1 MKTFKFSV
9 LLISISLLMNTACK
23 KEPIPYLNGPTSQQI
38 TSDPTISELNNL
50 VIGTESGMRN
60 NIAIYLDVVS
70 MIGREGYRFSGS
82 EPRYTSDLLG
92 AGNAIL
98 DNNTFYLTNPWGSRY
113 NTIRNAYILIQA
125 ATNSTYVTDAQRKAY
140 TGFAKTIIAYQ
151 LLLNLNLT
159 YENGIR
165 VDVADYNK
173 LGPIVG
179 LSDALTAISNLL
191 NQGQADLTGSDVIFN
206 LSSGFSGFNTASG
219 LIQFNRALAARVDVY
234 QQNWTAALTDLN
246 ASFFNLNGNFYTGVN
261 HVFST
266 ASGDQLN
273 PLYLPL
279 NNTGE
284 NRLAQPSYVTDIE
297 PGDDRINKVA
307 LRNSPATQS
316 GLTSNYDVA
325 IFKTNTDPVSIIRN
339 EELIL
344 IYAEAK
350 IQTNALSDAQTAIN
364 IIRNGHN
371 LPNYSGPLTQS
382 ALITEMLKQRRFSLF
397 YEGYRWVDV
406 RRYNLLSTLPLDR
419 PTDHIWKQFPLPF
432 SESN

>member
-1 MKTFKFSV
+1 MKKYIFEIIF
-9 LLISISLLMNTACK
+9 ISIIILLNTACK
-23 KEPIPYLNGPTSQQI
+23 KAPIPYLNGPTSQQI
-38 TSDPTISELNNL
+38 TTDATISELNNL
-50 VIGTESGMRN
+50 VTGTESGLRN

-92 AGNAIL
+92 AGSAIL

-125 ATNSTYVTDAQRKAY
+125 ATNSSYLTNAQKKAY
-140 TGFAKTIIAYQ
+140 TGWAKTIIAYQ

-165 VDVADYNK
+165 VDVDDYNK

-179 LSDALTAISNLL
+179 LSNALTAISNLL
-191 NQGQADLTGSDVIFN
+191 NQGQTDLTGSDVIFK
-206 LSSGFSGFNTASG
+206 LSSGFSGFTTVAG
-219 LIQFNRALAARVDVY
+219 LVQFNRALAARVDVY

-246 ASFFNLNGNFYTGVN
+246 ASFFNLNGSFNTGIY

-284 NRLAQPSYVTDIE
+284 NRLAQPSYVADIE

-307 LRNSPATQS
+307 LRSAPATQS
-316 GLTSNYDVA
+316 GLTSNYDLA
-325 IFKTNTDPVSIIRN
+325 IFKTNTDPVAIIRN

-350 IQTNALSDAQTAIN
+350 IQTNALADALIAIN
-364 IIRNGHN
+364 IIRIGHN
-371 LPNYSGPLTQS
+371 LPIYSGPLTRS
-382 ALITEMLKQRRFSLF
+382 ALITEMLKQRRYSLF

-432 SESN
+432 SEK

>member
-1 MKTFKFSV
+1 MKNFNTIIFLIIFM
-9 LLISISLLMNTACK
+9 LLLSTACK

-38 TSDPTISELNNL
+38 TANATISELNNL
-50 VIGTESGMRN
+50 VTGTESSLRN

-125 ATNSTYVTDAQRKAY
+125 ATNSSYLTDAQKKAY
-140 TGFAKTIIAYQ
+140 TGWAKTIIAYQ

-165 VDVADYNK
+165 VDVANYNN

-191 NQGQADLTGSDVIFN
+191 NQGLTDLTGSDVIFN
-206 LSSGFSGFNTASG
+206 LSSGFNGFTTASS
-219 LIQFNRALAARVDVY
+219 LAQFNRALAARVDVY
-234 QQNWTAALTDLN
+234 QQNWTAALTDLAN
-246 ASFFNLNGNFYTGVN
+246 SFFNLNGSFNTGVY

-307 LRNSPATQS
+307 LRNTPATQS

-325 IFKTNTDPVSIIRN
+325 IFKTNVDPVAIIRN

-350 IQTNALSDAQTAIN
+350 IQANALSDAQTAIN

-371 LPNYSGPLTQS
+371 LPNYNGPLTQA
-382 ALITEMLKQRRFSLF
+382 ALITEMLKQKRYSLF
-397 YEGYRWVDV
+397 YEGYRWIDV

-432 SESN
+432 SEN

>member
-1 MKTFKFSV
+1 MKKYIFEIIF
-9 LLISISLLMNTACK
+9 ISIIILLNTACK
-23 KEPIPYLNGPTSQQI
+23 KAPIPYLNGPTSQQI
-38 TSDPTISELNNL
+38 TTDATISELNNL
-50 VIGTESGMRN
+50 VTGTESGLRN

-92 AGNAIL
+92 AGSAIL

-113 NTIRNAYILIQA
+113 NTIRNAYVLIQA
-125 ATNSTYVTDAQRKAY
+125 ATNSSYLTNAQKKAY
-140 TGFAKTIIAYQ
+140 TGWAKTIIAYQ

-179 LSDALTAISNLL
+179 LSNALTAISNLL
-191 NQGQADLTGSDVIFN
+191 NQGQTDLTGSDVIFK
-206 LSSGFSGFNTASG
+206 LSSGFSGFTTVAG
-219 LIQFNRALAARVDVY
+219 LVQFNRALAARVDVY

-246 ASFFNLNGNFYTGVN
+246 ASFFNLNGSFNTGIY

-284 NRLAQPSYVTDIE
+284 NRLAQPSYVADIE

-307 LRNSPATQS
+307 LRSAPATQS
-316 GLTSNYDVA
+316 GLTSNYDLA
-325 IFKTNTDPVSIIRN
+325 IFKTNTDPVAIIRN

-350 IQTNALSDAQTAIN
+350 IQTNALADALIAIN
-364 IIRNGHN
+364 IIRIGHN
-371 LPNYSGPLTQS
+371 LPIYSGPLTRS
-382 ALITEMLKQRRFSLF
+382 ALITEMLKQRRYSLF

-432 SESN
+432 SEK

>member
-1 MKTFKFSV
+1 MKKYIFEIIF
-9 LLISISLLMNTACK
+9 ISIIILLNTACK
-23 KEPIPYLNGPTSQQI
+23 KAPIPYLNGPTSQQI
-38 TSDPTISELNNL
+38 TTDATISELNNL
-50 VIGTESGMRN
+50 VTGTESGLRN

-92 AGNAIL
+92 AGSAIL

-113 NTIRNAYILIQA
+113 NTIRNAYVLIQA
-125 ATNSTYVTDAQRKAY
+125 ATNSSYLTNAQKKAY
-140 TGFAKTIIAYQ
+140 TGWAKTIIAYQ

-179 LSDALTAISNLL
+179 LSNALTAISNLL
-191 NQGQADLTGSDVIFN
+191 NQGQTDLTGSDVIFK
-206 LSSGFSGFNTASG
+206 LSSGFSGFTMVAG
-219 LIQFNRALAARVDVY
+219 LVQFNRALAARVDVY

-246 ASFFNLNGNFYTGVN
+246 ASFFNLNGSFNTGIY

-284 NRLAQPSYVTDIE
+284 NRLAQPSYVADIE

-307 LRNSPATQS
+307 LRSAPATQS
-316 GLTSNYDVA
+316 GLTSNYDLA
-325 IFKTNTDPVSIIRN
+325 IFKTNTDPVAIIRN

-350 IQTNALSDAQTAIN
+350 IQTNALADALIAIN
-364 IIRNGHN
+364 IIRIGHN
-371 LPNYSGPLTQS
+371 LPIYSGPLTRS
-382 ALITEMLKQRRFSLF
+382 ALITEMLKQRRYSLF

-432 SESN
+432 SEK

>member
-1 MKTFKFSV
+1 MKNFNTIIFLIIFM
-9 LLISISLLMNTACK
+9 LLLSTACK

-38 TSDPTISELNNL
+38 TANATISELNNL
-50 VIGTESGMRN
+50 VTGTESSLRN

-125 ATNSTYVTDAQRKAY
+125 ATNSSYLTDAQKKAY
-140 TGFAKTIIAYQ
+140 TGWAKTIIAYQ

-165 VDVADYNK
+165 VDVANYNN

-191 NQGQADLTGSDVIFN
+191 NQGLTDLTGSDVIFN
-206 LSSGFSGFNTASG
+206 LSSGFNGFTTTSSLA
-219 LIQFNRALAARVDVY
+219 QFNRALAARVDVY
-234 QQNWTAALTDLN
+234 QQNWTAALTDLAN
-246 ASFFNLNGNFYTGVN
+246 SFFNLNGSFNTGVY

-307 LRNSPATQS
+307 LRNTPATQS

-325 IFKTNTDPVSIIRN
+325 IFKTNVDPVAIIRN

-371 LPNYSGPLTQS
+371 LPNYNGPLTQA
-382 ALITEMLKQRRFSLF
+382 ALITEMLKQKRYSLF
-397 YEGYRWVDV
+397 YEGYRWIDV

-432 SESN
+432 SEN

>member
-1 MKTFKFSV
+1 MKKYIFEIIF
-9 LLISISLLMNTACK
+9 ISIIILLNTACK
-23 KEPIPYLNGPTSQQI
+23 KAPIPYLNGPTSQQI
-38 TSDPTISELNNL
+38 TTDATISELNNL
-50 VIGTESGMRN
+50 VTGTESGLRN

-92 AGNAIL
+92 AGSAIL

-125 ATNSTYVTDAQRKAY
+125 ATNSSYLTNAQKKAY
-140 TGFAKTIIAYQ
+140 TGWAKTIIAYQ

-179 LSDALTAISNLL
+179 LSNALTAISNLL
-191 NQGQADLTGSDVIFN
+191 NQGQTDLTGSDVIFK
-206 LSSGFSGFNTASG
+206 LSSGFSGFTTVAG
-219 LIQFNRALAARVDVY
+219 LVQFNRALAARVDVY

-246 ASFFNLNGNFYTGVN
+246 ASFFNLNGSFNTGIY

-284 NRLAQPSYVTDIE
+284 NRLAQPSYVADIE

-307 LRNSPATQS
+307 LRSAPATQS
-316 GLTSNYDVA
+316 GLTSNYDLA
-325 IFKTNTDPVSIIRN
+325 IFKTNTDPVAIIRN

-350 IQTNALSDAQTAIN
+350 IQTNALADALIAIN
-364 IIRNGHN
+364 IIRIGHN
-371 LPNYSGPLTQS
+371 LPIYSGPLTRS
-382 ALITEMLKQRRFSLF
+382 ALITEMLKQRRYSLF

-432 SESN
+432 SEK

>member
-1 MKTFKFSV
+1 MKKY
-9 LLISISLLMNTACK
+9 LLRIGIISIFILMNTACK

-38 TSDPTISELNNL
+38 TTDATISELNNL
-50 VIGTESGMRN
+50 VTGTESSLRN
-60 NIAIYLDVVS
+60 NVSIYLDVVS

-92 AGNAIL
+92 AGSAIL

-125 ATNSTYVTDAQRKAY
+125 ATNSSYLTDAQRKAY
-140 TGFAKTIIAYQ
+140 TGWAKTIIAYQ

-173 LGPIVG
+173 MGPIVG
-179 LSDALTAISNLL
+179 LNEALTAITNLL
-191 NQGQADLTGSDVIFN
+191 NQGQADLNGSNVIFN
-206 LSSGFSGFNTASG
+206 LSSGFSGFTTASG
-219 LIQFNRALAARVDVY
+219 LVQFNRALAARVDVY

-246 ASFFNLNGNFYTGVN
+246 ASFFNLNGNFNTGIY

-297 PGDDRINKVA
+297 PGDDRIHKVA
-307 LRNSPATQS
+307 LRSAPATQS
-316 GLTSNYDVA
+316 GLTSNYDLA
-325 IFKTNTDPVSIIRN
+325 IFKTNIDPVSIIRN

-350 IQTNALSDAQTAIN
+350 IQSNALTDAQTAIN

-371 LPNYSGPLTQS
+371 LPNYSGPLTQT
-382 ALITEMLKQRRFSLF
+382 ALLTEMLKQRRYSLF
-397 YEGYRWVDV
+397 YEGYRWIDV
-406 RRYNLLSTLPLDR
+406 RRYNLLNTLPLDR
-419 PTDHIWKQFPLPF
+419 PTDHIWKEFPLPF
-432 SESN
+432 SEN

>member
-1 MKTFKFSV
+1 MKKYLV
-9 LLISISLLMNTACK
+9 RIGIISIFILMNTACK
-23 KEPIPYLNGPTSQQI
+23 KEPIPYLNAPTSQQI
-38 TSDPTISELNNL
+38 TTDATISELNNL
-50 VIGTESGMRN
+50 VTGTESSLRN
-60 NIAIYLDVVS
+60 NVSIYLDVVS

-92 AGNAIL
+92 AGSAIL

-125 ATNSTYVTDAQRKAY
+125 ATNSSYLTDAQRKAY
-140 TGFAKTIIAYQ
+140 TGWAKTIIAYQ

-173 LGPIVG
+173 MGPIVG

-191 NQGQADLTGSDVIFN
+191 SQGRTDLTGSDVIFN
-206 LSSGFSGFNTASG
+206 LSSGFSGFTTAAG
-219 LIQFNRALAARVDVY
+219 LVQFNRALAARVDVY

-246 ASFFNLNGNFYTGVN
+246 ASFFNLNGNFNTGIY

-307 LRNSPATQS
+307 LRSAPATQS
-316 GLTSNYDVA
+316 GLTSNYDLAV
-325 IFKTNTDPVSIIRN
+325 FKTNIDPVSIIRN

-350 IQTNALSDAQTAIN
+350 IQNNALTDAQTAIN

-371 LPNYSGPLTQS
+371 LPNYSGPLTQT
-382 ALITEMLKQRRFSLF
+382 ALLTEMLKQRRYSLF
-397 YEGYRWVDV
+397 YEGYRWIDV
-406 RRYNLLSTLPLDR
+406 RRYNLLNTLPLDR
-419 PTDHIWKQFPLPF
+419 PTDHIWKEFPLPF
-432 SESN
+432 SEN

>member
-1 MKTFKFSV
+1 MKNFNTIIFLIIFM
-9 LLISISLLMNTACK
+9 LLLSTACK

-38 TSDPTISELNNL
+38 TANATISELNNL
-50 VIGTESGMRN
+50 VTGTESSLRN

-125 ATNSTYVTDAQRKAY
+125 ATNSSYLTDAQKKAY
-140 TGFAKTIIAYQ
+140 TGWAKTIIAYQ

-165 VDVADYNK
+165 VDVANYNN

-191 NQGQADLTGSDVIFN
+191 NQGLTDLTGSDVIFN
-206 LSSGFSGFNTASG
+206 LSSGFNGFTTASS
-219 LIQFNRALAARVDVY
+219 LAQFNRALAARVDVY
-234 QQNWTAALTDLN
+234 QQNWTAALTDLAN
-246 ASFFNLNGNFYTGVN
+246 SFFNLNGSFNTGVY

-307 LRNSPATQS
+307 LRNTPATQS

-325 IFKTNTDPVSIIRN
+325 IFKTNVDPVAIIRN

-371 LPNYSGPLTQS
+371 LPNYNGPLTQA
-382 ALITEMLKQRRFSLF
+382 ALITEMLKQKRYSLF
-397 YEGYRWVDV
+397 YEGYRWIDV

-432 SESN
+432 SEN